1 MKIVVQRVQNASVS
15 VESEVIGAIES
26 GLLLLVCFEQGDTDD
41 ALTKAIDKITKL
53 RIFDDA
59 EGKMN
64 LDIPQVKGEIL
75 SVSQFT
81 LSWDGT
87 GGHRPSFEKS
97 MPPQDSVKSHKAPKA
112 AVVPQYNQSR
122 SKSSAGWR
130 KPNQPTLGDFLVKSS
145 SEPTPKLRQST
156 AKSIKAKPNSQGGF

>member
-1 MKIVVQRVQNASVS
+1 MKIVVQRVQEASVS
-15 VESEVIGAIES
+15 VENEVIGSITS
-26 GLLLLVCFEQGDTDD
+26 GLLLLVCFEQGDDD
-41 ALTKAIDKITKL
+41 ESLNKAIDKITRL

-64 LDIPQVKGEIL
+64 LDIGAVKGEIL

-97 MPPQDSVKSHKAPKA
+97 MAPQEARLKYALFNRELRNRGFTVKEGKFGAFMKVSLINDGP
-112 AVVPQYNQSR
+112 V
-122 SKSSAGWR
+122 
-130 KPNQPTLGDFLVKSS
+130 TFL
-145 SEPTPKLRQST
+145 LQ
-156 AKSIKAKPNSQGGF
+156 F